1 MISDLKGKVAP
12 TAGASTGVVAA
23 AALAFT
29 RVACSMK
36 ITFRAIFALATVVLV
51 AAPPNAA
58 AQPAPKLPRVAYVW
72 LFSEG
77 PSGPYSESFRER
89 MGQLG
94 WIDGKN
100 FVLEER
106 DAHGNPKELD
116 TIMDALVQSKVD
128 LIVAMCTPEGLSA
141 KKFTSTIPIVLAAT
155 GDPVAAG
162 LVQSMARPG
171 GNITGISGLQLELSA
186 KRVALL
192 KETVPKLT
200 QATALWNP
208 ARPENRLEVKAM
220 QDAGAQLGVKI
231 QSSEVRSR
239 DELATQ
245 LDAIGWDGTQAILN
259 SGDAIL
265 ASQRRA
271 IVERA
276 AKLHLPALYED
287 RVYVEAGGLMS
298 YGANVRDMHR
308 RAADYVD
315 KILKGAK
322 PGDLPFEQVSRFQLV
337 VNQKTAKALGVI
349 IPRTIL
355 LQADEVID

>member
-1 MISDLKGKVAP
+1 MNI
-12 TAGASTGVVAA
+12 
-23 AALAFT
+23 F
-29 RVACSMK
+29 
-36 ITFRAIFALATVVLV
+36 FRAIFALAALALV
-51 AAPPNAA
+51 AAAPVAP

-77 PSGPYSESFRER
+77 PSGPYAESFRER

-100 FVLEER
+100 FVLEHR

-116 TIMDALVQSKVD
+116 AIMDALVQSKVD
-128 LIVAMCTPEGLSA
+128 LIVAMCTPEGLAA
-141 KKFTSTIPIVLAAT
+141 KKFTSTIPIVMAAT

-162 LVQSMARPG
+162 LAQSLARPG
-171 GNITGISGLQLELSA
+171 GNITGISGLELELSA
-186 KRVALL
+186 KRVGLL
-192 KETVPKLT
+192 KEMVPKLT

-220 QDAGAQLGVKI
+220 QDAGAQLGIKV

-259 SGDAIL
+259 SGDTIL

-271 IVERA
+271 IVDRA
-276 AKLHLPALYED
+276 AKLRLPAIYED
-287 RVYVEAGGLMS
+287 RIYVESGGLMS
-298 YGANVRDMHR
+298 YGPSVRNMHR

-315 KILKGAK
+315 RILKGAK
-322 PGDLPFEQVSRFQLV
+322 PSDLPFEQVSKFEMV
-337 VNQKTAKALGVI
+337 VNQKTAKALGVT
-349 IPRTIL
+349 IPRAIL
-355 LQADEVID
+355 LQADEVIK

>member
-1 MISDLKGKVAP
+1 
-12 TAGASTGVVAA
+12 
-23 AALAFT
+23 
-29 RVACSMK
+29 MK
-36 ITFRAIFALATVVLV
+36 IAIRTIFVLATVVLIAV
-51 AAPPNAA
+51 ASGAA

-100 FVLEER
+100 FVLEHR
-106 DAHGNPKELD
+106 DAHGNPTELD
-116 TIMDALVQSKVD
+116 AIMDALVQSKVD
-128 LIVAMCTPEGLSA
+128 VIVAMCTPEGLSA
-141 KKFTSTIPIVLAAT
+141 KKFTSTIPIVMAAT

-162 LVQSMARPG
+162 LAQSLARPG
-171 GNITGISGLQLELSA
+171 GNITGVSGLQLELSA

-192 KETVPKLT
+192 KETVPKIT

-220 QDAGAQLGVKI
+220 QDAGAQLGVKV

-271 IVERA
+271 IVDRA
-276 AKLHLPALYED
+276 AKLRLPALYED
-287 RVYVEAGGLMS
+287 RIYVEAGGLMS

-322 PGDLPFEQVSRFQLV
+322 PGDLPFEQVSKFQLV
-337 VNQKTAKALGVI
+337 VNQKTAKALGVT

>member
-1 MISDLKGKVAP
+1 
-12 TAGASTGVVAA
+12 
-23 AALAFT
+23 
-29 RVACSMK
+29 MK

-51 AAPPNAA
+51 AAASGAA

-77 PSGPYSESFRER
+77 PSGPYSESFRDR

-94 WIDGKN
+94 WIDGKH
-100 FVLEER
+100 FVLEHRE
-106 DAHGNPKELD
+106 AHGNPAELD
-116 TIMDALVQSKVD
+116 AIMDALVQSKVD
-128 LIVAMCTPEGLSA
+128 VIVAMCTPEGLSA
-141 KKFTSTIPIVLAAT
+141 KKFTSTIPIVMAAT
-155 GDPVAAG
+155 GDPVTAG
-162 LVQSMARPG
+162 LAQSLARPG
-171 GNITGISGLQLELSA
+171 GNITGVSGLQLELSA

-220 QDAGAQLGVKI
+220 QDAGAQLGVKV

-271 IVERA
+271 IVDRA
-276 AKLHLPALYED
+276 AKLRLPALCED
-287 RVYVEAGGLMS
+287 RIYVESGGLMS
-298 YGANVRDMHR
+298 YGPNVRDMHWR
-308 RAADYVD
+308 VAHSVD

-322 PGDLPFEQVSRFQLV
+322 PGDLPFEQVSRFELV
-337 VNQKTAKALGVI
+337 VNQKTAKALGVT

-355 LQADEVID
+355 L